1 MRVKISYGVDIEDV
15 PSEIEQLF
23 DYVYEK
29 KSNFEQQLELVEK
42 LLEEKEL
49 KTAVDTMDKIR
60 LTLAEMDNRI
70 SDVSMIA
77 QGYVNYKE
85 QEGVENVSEGRPT
98 MDTGEHSIASVP
110 TEQSTGNADN
120 RQAGSGSVHE

>member
-1 MRVKISYGVDIEDV
+1 VRVKISYGVDIEDV

-29 KSNFEQQLELVEK
+29 KSDFEHQLDLVEK

-60 LTLAEMDNRI
+60 LILADMDNRI
-70 SDVSMIA
+70 SDVAMIA
-77 QGYVNYKE
+77 QGYVTYKE
-85 QEGVENVSEGRPT
+85 QEGAEDVSEGRPS
-98 MDTGEHSIASVP
+98 MDTVRDGVIDTT
-110 TEQSTGNADN
+110 TEQPTVNQDN
-120 RQAGSGSVHE
+120 E